1 MDIIHIH
8 LLVNEKYCIWDLWW
22 TSNVDFK
29 CKQKKFLYFEQQ
41 NMDEYETILLK
52 ENLL

>member
-1 MDIIHIH
+1 MKNIAFETCGELPMWI
-8 LLVNEKYCIWDLWW
+8 
-22 TSNVDFK
+22 SNVNK
-29 CKQKKFLYFEQQ
+29 KKFLYFEQQ